1 MIGIQ
6 LAVFHDFR
14 LFFPNTPRPLPLPKK
29 RSWKFGYKYIWSFIR
44 VICTSKNII
53 EYLFVSKQH
62 SQAALIQKSWLFCSS
77 TASFDNIWTLQN
89 LVLGIPLDSLQS
101 VLYLYLQCRKYVVKE
116 NIHDLK
122 YSISFAKKVK
132 SLHINELKTLIFKVT
147 TLYKII
153 SLCCWS
159 GC

>member
-1 MIGIQ
+1 MIDIQ
-6 LAVFHDFR
+6 PAVFHEFCV
-14 LFFPNTPRPLPLPKK
+14 FFPYTPRPLPLPKK
-29 RSWKFGYKYIWSFIR
+29 TLIWKFGYKYIWSFIR

-101 VLYLYLQCRKYVVKE
+101 VPYLYLRCRKYVVKE

-122 YSISFAKKVK
+122 YSISFAKNVK
-132 SLHINELKTLIFKVT
+132 SLHINALKL
-147 TLYKII
+147 LYSK
-153 SLCCWS
+153 WPR
-159 GC
+159 